1 MADLLAPHPV
11 VWRSPALKISQ
22 VDFARQ
28 IGVSQSRLNEIIHG
42 KRSVTPDTAMRF
54 ERALGMTAQFCL
66 NLQLVV
72 DLFDANTR
80 RRRKKSG
87 RSSRSRC
94 RRPPSQP
101 MPTLAAEKWRTLNS
115 MNDRVDVAKDR
126 RAADRVRTLRA

>member
-11 VWRSPALKISQ
+11 VRRSPALKISQ

-72 DLFDANTR
+72 DLFDAAGGERNPEDQADQGAD
-80 RRRKKSG
+80 G
-87 RSSRSRC
+87 RLASRC
-94 RRPPSQP
+94 PR
-101 MPTLAAEKWRTLNS
+101 LAAEKWRTLNS